1 MLRNAALWL
10 RPARWPPLPDGARRR
25 TRLLCWFAI
34 SAQVIFIGGWV
45 IAGAL
50 ESHYSPLRQY
60 ISELGRRGAA
70 HPWIFSI
77 SVAIWGLGFI
87 ALAIALVPALHRRP
101 WPVAMP
107 LLFVLAGACAIA
119 VAPLQMDCSPTVSHL
134 CRSSEIA
141 GTLSWHHY
149 AHEWASVAIDAFL
162 LLTPFAIARSAWPSR
177 LARLTL
183 GGGVVALIVWTI
195 TFFLFYGHIGGYQ
208 GLEER
213 LWALVAQTWAVLC
226 ATALILESTLDPD
239 AVHPPPQPR
248 DLRDFTQRASNRADR
263 WQRQRRAAGN

>member
-1 MLRNAALWL
+1 VIGTQA
-10 RPARWPPLPDGARRR
+10 
-25 TRLLCWFAI
+25 
-34 SAQVIFIGGWV
+34 IFIGGWV
-45 IAGAL
+45 LAGAL
-50 ESHYSPLRQY
+50 EDHYSPLRQY
-60 ISELGRRGAA
+60 ISELGRSGAA
-70 HPWIFSI
+70 HPWIFSL

-87 ALAIALVPALHRRP
+87 ALAIALAPALRTRP
-101 WPVAMP
+101 WPKAMP

-119 VAPLQMDCSPTVSHL
+119 AALLPMDCSPTLSHL
-134 CRSSEIA
+134 CRSRETA

-149 AHEWASVAIDAFL
+149 GHVGASLGINAFL

-183 GGGVVALIVWTI
+183 SGGLVVLIAWAVML
-195 TFFLFYGHIGGYQ
+195 FFLSPDHIAGYQ

-213 LWALVAQTWAVLC
+213 LWALVAQVWALLC

-248 DLRDFTQRASNRADR
+248 DLQAVTAAASVNPS
-263 WQRQRRAAGN
+263 